1 MRTPALI
8 GGVSEF
14 TAGIPIGTAHVNTWF
29 HEPDR

>member
-8 GGVSEF
+8 GGVSAF
-14 TAGIPIGTAHVNTWF
+14 IAGTPIGTAHVNTWF

>member
-14 TAGIPIGTAHVNTWF
+14 TAGIPIGTAHVKTWSY
-29 HEPDR
+29 EPDW